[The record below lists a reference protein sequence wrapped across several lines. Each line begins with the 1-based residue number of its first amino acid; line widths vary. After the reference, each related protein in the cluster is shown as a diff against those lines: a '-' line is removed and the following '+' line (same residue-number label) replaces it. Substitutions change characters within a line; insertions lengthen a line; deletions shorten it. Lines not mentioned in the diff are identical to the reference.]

1 MRIKEWFL
9 IKNFNDNERYA
20 MSVSDITIERETE
33 KAYLLKFESDFGSIT
48 KWIPKSCIMTD
59 EEEKEVESKI
69 EDGFNKYEKLIAWAK
84 ENGIKVRNRMKKST
98 VVSIIKKSGFEIPA
112 ELV

>member
-33 KAYLLKFESDFGSIT
+33 KAYLLKFESDFGTVT
-48 KWIPKSCIMTD
+48 KWIPKSCIVTE
-59 EEEKEVESKI
+59 EEEKEIESKI

-84 ENGIKVRNRMKKST
+84 GNGIKVRNRMKKST

-112 ELV
+112 ELI